1 MASIRT
7 RERTDGTVT
16 SFTVNWREPGGGVDS
31 RTYSVA
37 VYGQTEARDKA
48 LELKAFLDA
57 NGNTYKLATKAKV
70 RKDSTKP
77 TVYEVVVRHID
88 LLRKPQPGTIA
99 KYRNMAA
106 AHISNSDL
114 GKTPVDKVNKA
125 MVIDWLDELVVQQ
138 GANQE
143 VGKPLSRKTKS
154 NIHALLSSAF
164 VTAMDAETMTHN
176 PAKGVAEADLNEAR
190 EAVYLSPEDLVM
202 LGERIDPH
210 YSLFVRFLAGTGLRY
225 SEATALRRRD
235 ITIREGRASVRVERA
250 WKSKGKGEEIGP
262 PKTPK
267 ARRTITCN
275 AALSTAIAERFKEI
289 GPDEFVFQRPDGDY
303 VRNSRFHKEVWQPL
317 MGELVGKEL
326 DRKPWIHEIRH
337 AHCTHLLEAKVPV
350 HVVQARLG
358 HEDPQTT
365 LRVYARLSKESDAAA
380 ADAFDPPA
388 QDEPITSAPATD
400 IITQLERLAALR
412 NNGILTEEEFQAQK
426 TAVLI

>member
-7 RERTDGTVT
+7 RALSKGGESHTVT
-16 SFTVNWREPGGGVDS
+16 WRDPEQGLKTRTFSDKEYAPG
-31 RTYSVA
+31 
-37 VYGQTEARDKA
+37 EAKDKA
-48 LELKAFLDA
+48 RELKAFLDA
-57 NGNTYKLATKAKV
+57 NGNTYKLAAKAKI
-70 RKDSTKP
+70 RKDSTAP

-106 AHISNSDL
+106 AHIDGSDL
-114 GKTPVDKVNKA
+114 GRTPVDRVNKA
-125 MVIDWLDELVVQQ
+125 AVIDWLDELKVQQ

-143 VGKPLSRKTKS
+143 VGQPLSRKTKA
-154 NIHALLSSAF
+154 NIHALLSAAF
-164 VTAMDAETMTHN
+164 VTAMDAETMTRN

-190 EAVYLSPEDLVM
+190 EAVYLSPDDLVM
-202 LGERIDPH
+202 LGERVEPH
-210 YSLFVRFLAGTGLRY
+210 YRLFIRFLAGTGLRY

-235 ITIREGRASVRVERA
+235 ITIRDGRAAVRVERA

-267 ARRTITCN
+267 ARRTVTCN
-275 AALSTAIAERFKEI
+275 ASLSAALAEHLKTI
-289 GPDEFVFQRPDGDY
+289 GLDDFVFQRPDGDY
-303 VRNSRFHKEVWQPL
+303 VKNSRFHKDVWQPL

-337 AHCTHLLEAKVPV
+337 AHCTHLLEANVPV

-365 LRVYARLSKESDAAA
+365 LRVYARLAKASDAAA
-380 ADAFDPPA
+380 ADA
-388 QDEPITSAPATD
+388 
-400 IITQLERLAALR
+400 L
-412 NNGILTEEEFQAQK
+412 G
-426 TAVLI
+426 

>member
-7 RERTDGTVT
+7 RELSRGGASHTITWRDPETGHKTRTFSDKDYG
-16 SFTVNWREPGGGVDS
+16 PG
-31 RTYSVA
+31 
-37 VYGQTEARDKA
+37 EALNKA

-57 NGNTYKLATKAKV
+57 NGNTYKLAAKAKV
-70 RKDSTKP
+70 RKDSTAP
-77 TVYEVVVRHID
+77 TVSEVVVRHID

-106 AHISNSDL
+106 AHIDSSDL
-114 GKTPVDKVNKA
+114 GRTPVDKVNKA
-125 MVIDWLDELVVQQ
+125 AVIDWLDELTVRQ
-138 GANQE
+138 GANQTP
-143 VGKPLSRKTKS
+143 GAPLSRKTKQ
-154 NIHALLSSAF
+154 NIHALLSAAF
-164 VTAMDAETMTHN
+164 VTAMDAETMTRN

-202 LGERIDPH
+202 LAERIDPH
-210 YSLFVRFLAGTGLRY
+210 YSLFIRFLGGTGLRY

-235 ITIREGRASVRVERA
+235 ITIRDGRAAVRVSRA

-262 PKTPK
+262 PKTKK
-267 ARRTITCN
+267 ANRTVTCN
-275 AALSTAIAERFKEI
+275 AGLSAALEEHLKQL
-289 GPDEFVFQRPDGDY
+289 GLDDFVFQRPDGDY

-337 AHCTHLLEAKVPV
+337 AHTTHLLDAGVPV

-365 LRVYARLSKESDAAA
+365 LRVYARLAKASDAAA
-380 ADAFDPPA
+380 ADA
-388 QDEPITSAPATD
+388 
-400 IITQLERLAALR
+400 L
-412 NNGILTEEEFQAQK
+412 G
-426 TAVLI
+426 